1 MTNKFIKLGA
11 VVLLGLLLGSCSK
24 PKEQKMQ
31 EVRFYA
37 NCIETGSMTRATD
50 HNEILNLI
58 ESTYSAFPVDLYTN
72 EATNTYTRMELGRSY
87 TVPVGTFKV
96 TGYSTPTTIGQPS
109 SRYRLAKTPLFYT
122 DSYVAIEY
130 GTYEY
135 FLPTEVRAA
144 AIVIDPSE
152 VHQLQ
157 FMGQTG
163 SYITMTDSDFTTSEH
178 YAVFFVNGIF
188 SGTEKVGFKVI
199 PKTGANKET
208 EFMFAADQIST
219 GAATYVK
226 LEMGKYYVLHPNPV
240 TEISGVSFSLDIP
253 TWECGLE

>member
-1 MTNKFIKLGA
+1 MMKKFVKVGVAL
-11 VVLLGLLLGSCSK
+11 LLGLLLDSCSK

-58 ESTYSAFPVDLYTN
+58 ESTYSAF
-72 EATNTYTRMELGRSY
+72 
-87 TVPVGTFKV
+87 PVGTFKV

-144 AIVIDPSE
+144 AIVIDLSE